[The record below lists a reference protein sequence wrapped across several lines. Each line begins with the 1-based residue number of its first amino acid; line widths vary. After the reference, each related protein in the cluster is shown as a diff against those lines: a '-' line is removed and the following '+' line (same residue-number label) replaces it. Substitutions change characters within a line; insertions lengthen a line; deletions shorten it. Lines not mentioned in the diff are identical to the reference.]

1 MSITIPVFWLKKTKA
16 EEDLLIS
23 HKSTQLVNW
32 RAQNFNSG
40 LSGSQAQTLSAV
52 LMDLLLSE

>member
-23 HKSTQLVNW
+23 HKSTRLVNW

-40 LSGSQAQTLSAV
+40 LSGSEAQTVRCANGPLAV
-52 LMDLLLSE
+52 